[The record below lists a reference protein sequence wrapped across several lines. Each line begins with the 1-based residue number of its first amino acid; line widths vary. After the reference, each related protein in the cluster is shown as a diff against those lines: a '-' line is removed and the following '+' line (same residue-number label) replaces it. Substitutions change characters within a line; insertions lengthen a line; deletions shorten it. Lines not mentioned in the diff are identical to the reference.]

1 MVIDPLPTLNNG
13 SCCTCF
19 IQKFLFI
26 LQAIPAA
33 TKLETNQIGG
43 RIRGPSPL
51 IHQWIEFCLQAARA
65 LPFKQEVIPGAT
77 PSAIENS
84 VIEVP
89 KELTK
94 GKPKLDTN
102 LIAGVPPPEILTKCE
117 FLEPLPDATLSDYKL
132 LIRTMQIPDPG
143 FIHRIQHYI
152 SSTIHTF
159 RLKQHPKVA

>member
-1 MVIDPLPTLNNG
+1 VIDPLPTLNNG

-65 LPFKQEVIPGAT
+65 LPFKQEVIPCAT